1 MAKIQIPEIIV
12 PDKRLGRSQ
21 NHDPRSRAY
30 GFVAGAPTI
39 TTTMHQRMVPVFNQ
53 GGVLSCTGNAVVGAL
68 GTQPLFGVLPV
79 SHAALDE
86 AEALAIYAAATAI
99 DPFPGTYPP
108 TDTGSDG
115 LSVAKVALA
124 QQLISGYQHTFTL
137 MDALAAI
144 MLYPVITGFGWY
156 SDFDVPDANGLVK
169 IGGYVRGG
177 HEVEIV
183 GVDAEA
189 KIITLVNSWGTLWG
203 KNGFFSISWDDFGR
217 LLNEGGDVTVL
228 LPLSVPAPT
237 PTPLPPPSPL
247 PIVAYTLT
255 YVAGAY
261 GSITGAPSQTVM
273 AGAYSALMTAI
284 PNAGAHFVKWSDGN
298 LGFMR
303 VEANVKADATYTAI
317 FALDNPVPAKPAA
330 PTKPV
335 VAVAQVQPGK
345 HNAQV
350 LIVQKALNTQHF
362 NNSTSGTFDRVTV
375 SAYSAWQKSLGYKG
389 TAADG
394 RPGLKTLTALGAKC
408 GFTVKA

>member
-1 MAKIQIPEIIV
+1 MTQIQIPEIAV
-12 PDKRLGRSQ
+12 PDKPLGRHI

-30 GFVAGAPTI
+30 GFAAGAPTI

-53 GGVLSCTGNAVVGAL
+53 GGVLSCTGNAAVGAL
-68 GTQPLFGVLPV
+68 ATQPLFGVLPV
-79 SHAALDE
+79 NHAALDE
-86 AEALAIYAAATAI
+86 AEALAIYAAATLI
-99 DPFPGTYPP
+99 DPFPGAFPA

-115 LSVAKVALA
+115 LSVAKIALA

-177 HEVEIV
+177 HEVEII

-189 KIITLVNSWGTLWG
+189 KTITLVNSWGTSWG
-203 KNGFFSISWDDFGR
+203 KQGYFSMSWDDFGR

-237 PTPLPPPSPL
+237 PTPLPPVPPL
-247 PIVAYTLT
+247 PAVAYTLT
-255 YVAGAY
+255 YVAGIN
-261 GSITGAPSQTVM
+261 GTITGAPAQTVM
-273 AGAYSALMTAI
+273 SGAYGALMVAV

-303 VEANVKADATYTAI
+303 VEANVKADAIYTAI
-317 FALDNPVPAKPAA
+317 FALNNPV

-335 VAVAQVQPGK
+335 VSVTQVQPGK
-345 HNAQV
+345 RNSQV

-362 NNSTSGTFDRVTV
+362 NNSATGIFDHRTV
-375 SAYSAWQKSLGYKG
+375 VAYSAWQKSLGYTG
-389 TAADG
+389 AAADG
-394 RPGLKTLTALGAKC
+394 RPGLKTLTALGVKC
-408 GFTVKA
+408 GFTVTA